1 MEGKK
6 MITLIEAI
14 QAFSKK
20 THDTIRVKGG
30 KNYIQVKDRLNFV
43 RETFGERVTIKT
55 TTKHIDGAAE
65 FHCEMFLD
73 DKLIA
78 TGNSKEVGVGEKSY
92 EKHESVAVG
101 RCLAFA
107 GFAGTEL
114 ASADEMQNFV
124 KNQSQ
129 PVAKPKPQPN
139 PNAKFIAD
147 DFLKYLRASADHCK
161 SMASYEQQKQKFM
174 EEFKIMD
181 LKDSDAA
188 TFEYVVK
195 EAQTINEKVKQKVNE
210 NK

>member
-1 MEGKK
+1 
-6 MITLIEAI
+6 MITLTEAI
-14 QAFSKK
+14 KAFAQK
-20 THDTIRVKGG
+20 THDTIKVKGG

-73 DKLIA
+73 DKLIS

-124 KNQSQ
+124 KQQ
-129 PVAKPKPQPN
+129 EQPKPVAKPN
-139 PNAKFIAD
+139 PNANQMAN
-147 DFLKYLRASADHCK
+147 DFLKYLQASKDHVNN
-161 SMASYEQQKQKFM
+161 MASYEKQKQKFM
-174 EEFKIMD
+174 QEFEIMS
-181 LKDSDAA
+181 LKDSDP
-188 TFEYVVK
+188 TVFDYVVK
-195 EAQTINEKVKQKVNE
+195 EAQTINEQVKQKVNE

>member
-1 MEGKK
+1 
-6 MITLIEAI
+6 MITLTEAI
-14 QAFSKK
+14 KAFAQK

-124 KNQSQ
+124 RQQEQPKPK
-129 PVAKPKPQPN
+129 PVAKPN
-139 PNAKFIAD
+139 PNANQMAN
-147 DFLKYLRASADHCK
+147 DFLKYLQASKDHVNN
-161 SMASYEQQKQKFM
+161 MASYEKQKQKFM
-174 EEFKIMD
+174 QEFEIMS
-181 LKDSDAA
+181 LKDSDP
-188 TFEYVVK
+188 TVFDYVVK
-195 EAQTINEKVKQKVNE
+195 EAQAINEQVKQKVNE

>member
-1 MEGKK
+1 
-6 MITLIEAI
+6 MITLTEAI
-14 QAFSKK
+14 KAFAQK

-124 KNQSQ
+124 KQQ
-129 PVAKPKPQPN
+129 EQPKPKPVAKPN
-139 PNAKFIAD
+139 PNANQMAN
-147 DFLKYLRASADHCK
+147 DFLKYLQASKDHVNN
-161 SMASYEQQKQKFM
+161 MASYEKQKQKFM
-174 EEFKIMD
+174 QEFEIMS
-181 LKDSDAA
+181 LKDSDP
-188 TFEYVVK
+188 TVFDYVVK
-195 EAQTINEKVKQKVNE
+195 EAQAINEQVKQKVNE